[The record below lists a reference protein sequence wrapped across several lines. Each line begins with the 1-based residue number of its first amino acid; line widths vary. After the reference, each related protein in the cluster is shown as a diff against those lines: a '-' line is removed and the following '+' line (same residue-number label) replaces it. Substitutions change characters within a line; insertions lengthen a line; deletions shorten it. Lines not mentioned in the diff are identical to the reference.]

1 MILHQGW
8 AKRLAKL
15 GLLARYL
22 FPFCTGLRMREY
34 NSDGTIGGKQQLV
47 KELGFELGDHVTRS
61 QDKIYARIVGLED
74 EFVVLKVDE
83 AEEDAEIQ
91 PGEYRVPSTSFLKKE
106 WKKYTPKKDPIL
118 VEGHARHYGPFTRD
132 FQHMIVKA
140 RVALALGDVCTK
152 HKNADSDIE
161 LTIKPS
167 KVVKSMKEFGI
178 GKLVLAPATTKI
190 SMSLEGKMPSMNV
203 PLGALATNHEGEKL
217 FFSLCPMNLLNAEEK
232 FISPFFFVQSSDD
245 PDECNMELTPC
256 LASYDQTSKKSPENV
271 VVKIPIMRNTKELQ
285 VGDSLV
291 FYREKKGSSK
301 DVAMLVTRA
310 GQATKRRRTGK
321 TPDS

>member
-106 WKKYTPKKDPIL
+106 WKKYTPKKDPVL

-132 FQHMIVKA
+132 FQHMLAKA

-217 FFSLCPMNLLNAEEK
+217 FFSLCPMNLSGWCFRAF
-232 FISPFFFVQSSDD
+232 FIFIPTWGND
-245 PDECNMELTPC
+245 P
-256 LASYDQTSKKSPENV
+256 
-271 VVKIPIMRNTKELQ
+271 I
-285 VGDSLV
+285 
-291 FYREKKGSSK
+291 
-301 DVAMLVTRA
+301 
-310 GQATKRRRTGK
+310 
-321 TPDS
+321 